1 MFIFQIEVSV
11 HTDQLSNSLIIKIVE
26 HVQNGL
32 RVGALENL
40 TLDETTI
47 FWNFHLVH
55 FAILLLAGIP
65 S

>member
-1 MFIFQIEVSV
+1 M
-11 HTDQLSNSLIIKIVE
+11 IVE

-40 TLDETTI
+40 YLEETTI
-47 FWNFHLVH
+47 RNFHLVH
-55 FAILLLAGIP
+55 FTILLFAIFSHHEFPVESNVLWKVLK

>member
-1 MFIFQIEVSV
+1 M
-11 HTDQLSNSLIIKIVE
+11 IVE

-47 FWNFHLVH
+47 FRNFHLVH